1 MQSIKRKN
9 KIKLLEYRLAFEESK
24 QVKKE
29 YEEGANDL
37 NYRLSFFRKRLVKT
51 QCSNPEVFDAA
62 FMRDS
67 KEYNK
72 IKDIEIP
79 SVKTEALLPKNN
91 IKPWAKKLY
100 RKIAISCHPDK
111 ISNISS
117 KELKEKLTSNYLI
130 ATKSYEEEEY
140 SDLLMIAVDMNI
152 EIPEE
157 KIQEH
162 IVPDLIKKSN
172 IINSTKAKIEWQWH
186 HVPDEMKNTELKK
199 ILLAMGFEFS
209 EDLVEEVNK
218 RKKPKPRK
226 AGVRPTNKIQK
237 RKRLN

>member
-9 KIKLLEYRLAFEESK
+9 KIKLLEYKLAFEEAV

-72 IKDIEIP
+72 TKDIEIP
-79 SVKTEALLPKNN
+79 RVKKETLLPKNN

-130 ATKSYEEEEY
+130 ATKSYEEAEY
-140 SDLLMIAVDMNI
+140 SDLLMIAADLNI
-152 EIPEE
+152 EFSEE

-162 IVPDLIKKSN
+162 VVPDLIKKTN
-172 IINSTKAKIEWQWH
+172 IINSTKKKIEWQWH
-186 HVPDEMKNTELKK
+186 HVPHAMRNDELKK
-199 ILLAMGFEFS
+199 ILTAMGFEFT
-209 EDLVEEVNK
+209 EELVEEVNK
-218 RKKPKPRK
+218 RKKPRSRK
-226 AGVRPTNKIQK
+226 AGVKPTNKIQR
-237 RKRLN
+237 RKRLS

>member
-91 IKPWAKKLY
+91 IKPWAKKIY

-111 ISNISS
+111 ISSVTS
-117 KELKEKLTSNYLI
+117 KELKEKLTSNYYV
-130 ATKSYEEEEY
+130 ATKAYEEVEY
-140 SDLLMIAVDMNI
+140 SNLLMIASDLNI

-162 IVPDLIKKSN
+162 IVPGLIKKTKT
-172 IINSTKAKIEWQWH
+172 INSLKSKLGWQWYH
-186 HVPDEMKNTELKK
+186 IPDEMKNTELKK

-209 EDLVEEVNK
+209 EELVEDVNK
-218 RKKPKPRK
+218 RKKPKSRK
-226 AGVRPTNKIQK
+226 AGVKPTNKMKK